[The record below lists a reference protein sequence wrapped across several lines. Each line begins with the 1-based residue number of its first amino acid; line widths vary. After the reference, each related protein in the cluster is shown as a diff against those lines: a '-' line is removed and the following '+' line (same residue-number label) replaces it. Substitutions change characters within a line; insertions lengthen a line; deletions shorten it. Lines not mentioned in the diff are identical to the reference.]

1 MGDNLLYA
9 VLAIPLN
16 RQPVVEF
23 LTTPR
28 WPAQGTAVSII
39 AQRPTLSAQKQWL
52 AHLAAQNSPTLA
64 DLLRIDNPHTSLQQ
78 TVTNRLVPAQFLR
91 ERGFLTRNLGGW
103 HAVYFGVVGLMR
115 PWPPDPLL
123 DEARILIEY
132 GPTIRYFGADVAQ
145 VAARFDEEMGQG
157 VAETAVALQHLAR
170 QRPAT
175 TQPTPAQ
182 IADYIEL
189 VYAQIVTGKQFAT
202 KEQPHIPRPLLLDEL
217 LDWLTRLE
225 LRRRH
230 ADANGDQTTVE
241 QIATWQQAQREA
253 TGLLFILKGEYIVGR
268 HRRSTVLIAPE
279 LGVVVKQPGPEPF
292 HEIQLNAQIW
302 QDKPENWPYLTHDHS
317 LVTSRGRIRQ
327 VLEEGL
333 IPRLHQ
339 VLQHRM
345 VFYSLLGLTVE
356 PFVAGLTTQEL
367 VLANPATLTPQL
379 YETYIFHQQ
388 VAEALG
394 VENGD
399 WHSANFVVR
408 KGDGEIVH
416 IDWGAAR
423 PLRPTELTLAGKMA
437 RLNQVQNIAYS
448 FHDETLAARVTQ
460 FHTDL
465 LADGARL
472 AHLQARAR
480 ILVDQVH

>member
-1 MGDNLLYA
+1 MNNAEIHFA
-9 VLAIPLN
+9 VLAIPLS
-16 RQPVVEF
+16 RPAVVQF
-23 LTTPR
+23 LSTK
-28 WPAQGTAVSII
+28 AQSRTAVAII
-39 AQRPTLSAQKQWL
+39 AQRPTLAAQKQWL
-52 AHLAAQNSPTLA
+52 THLAAQKHPTIA
-64 DLLRIDNPHTSLQQ
+64 HLLRIDDPHNYLHQ
-78 TVTNRLVPAQFLR
+78 TTTDRLVPAQFLR
-91 ERGFLTRNLGGW
+91 ENGFLTRNLGGW
-103 HAVYFGVVGLMR
+103 HAAYFGIFGLPR
-115 PWPPDPLL
+115 PWPPDPML
-123 DEARILIEY
+123 DNAQMLADY
-132 GPTIRYFGADVAQ
+132 GPTIRYFGADPAL
-145 VAARFDEEMGQG
+145 VAARLETEMGQG
-157 VAETAVALQHLAR
+157 VMETAVALQHLAW

-175 TQPTPAQ
+175 TQPNPSQ

-189 VYAQIVTGKQFAT
+189 VYAQIISGRHFAT
-202 KEQPHIPRPLLLDEL
+202 ATQPPIPRPLLLDEL

-230 ADANGDQTTVE
+230 AEARGDQVTVE
-241 QIATWQQAQREA
+241 QIAAWQHAQRDA

-279 LGVVVKQPGPEPF
+279 LGVVIKQPGPEPF
-292 HEIQLNAQIW
+292 HEIQLNAQTW
-302 QDKPENWPYLTHDHS
+302 RGQPENWPYLTHDQS
-317 LVTSRGRIRQ
+317 LVTPRGRIRQ

-333 IPRLHQ
+333 IPRLHKALHHPMQ
-339 VLQHRM
+339 
-345 VFYSLLGLTVE
+345 FYSLLGLTVE
-356 PFVAGLTTQEL
+356 PFVAGPTTQAL
-367 VLANPATLTPQL
+367 VLGDPVTLTPQL

-408 KGDGEIVH
+408 QGDGEIVH

-423 PLRPTELTLAGKMA
+423 PLRPEELTPVGKLA

-448 FHDETLAARVTQ
+448 FHDAGLATRVTQ
-460 FHTDL
+460 LHTDL

-480 ILVDQVH
+480 TLVDQAH